1 MKKTILIL
9 MFAIMYNI
17 SFGQNKIDA
26 EKLVNEGIAYHDKG
40 DYDGA
45 IFRYDKALILD
56 KDNFL
61 ALSEKAF
68 SLLSSQKNEES
79 IKCCEKAIETHPE
92 EEGLKMVYV
101 TYGNAL
107 DGLNKTDRSIEV
119 YDEGIKQFPDFY
131 LLHFNKGI
139 TLWSVKKYNDALLC
153 FQMSAK
159 LNPKHASSHNAIARV
174 SKINDTRIPALLA
187 YCRFFSLDSESDR
200 AKQNLESVRSIM
212 KANVEKNGNKS
223 INISI
228 NSNML
233 GDVSANGKQKENNFS
248 VTDMILS
255 METAM
260 DFDEKNNNK
269 TEVEQFIRK
278 FNTVCSSLKESKKD
292 NHGFFWDYYVPY
304 FIEMKDKK
312 LVEAFSYVAFASSA
326 DPDVSKWLESNKE
339 EVERFFEWSNSFKFA
354 TN

>member
-17 SFGQNKIDA
+17 SYGQNKVDA

-61 ALSEKAF
+61 ALSEKAY
-68 SLLSSQKNEES
+68 SLLMSKKNEEA

-92 EEGLKMVYV
+92 EEGLRMVYV

-107 DGLNKTDRSIEV
+107 DGLNKTDKSIEG
-119 YDEGIKQFPDFY
+119 YDEGIKDFPDFY

-139 TLWSVKKYNDALLC
+139 TLWSVKKYDDALLC

-159 LNPKHASSHNAIARV
+159 LNPKHAGSHNAIARI
-174 SKINDTRIPALLA
+174 SKIKDIRIPALLA
-187 YCRFFSLDSESDR
+187 YCRFFSLEPESDR
-200 AKQNLESVRSIM
+200 AKQNLEIVKSIM
-212 KANVEKNGNKS
+212 KANVEKTGNKS
-223 INISI
+223 ININI

-233 GDVSANGKQKENNFS
+233 GEVSANGKQKENNFS

-278 FNTVCSSLKESKKD
+278 FNTICSSLKESKKE
-292 NHGFFWDYYVPY
+292 NHGFFWDYYAPY

-326 DPDVSKWLESNKE
+326 TPDVSKWLESNKE
-339 EVERFFEWSNSFKFA
+339 EVEKFLEWSKSFKFA
-354 TN
+354 SN